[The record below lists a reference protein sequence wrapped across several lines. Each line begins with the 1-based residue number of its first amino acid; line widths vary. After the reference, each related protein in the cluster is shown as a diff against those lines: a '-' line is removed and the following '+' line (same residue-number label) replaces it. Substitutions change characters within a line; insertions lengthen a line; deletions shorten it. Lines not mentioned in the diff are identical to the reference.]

1 VVKHSYCH
9 ARSHSHCENI
19 QDIELGGKIWERFG
33 FLKNVCPELK
43 LSDYETYLANAKLT
57 HNRGKAMFFETI
69 LMTAFSQIAAGKQT
83 FQQTTPAL
91 QALNAQLAGGKY
103 DSEFI
108 HPYLVE
114 KLFKSVK

>member
-1 VVKHSYCH
+1 
-9 ARSHSHCENI
+9 
-19 QDIELGGKIWERFG
+19 
-33 FLKNVCPELK
+33 
-43 LSDYETYLANAKLT
+43 
-57 HNRGKAMFFETI
+57 MFFETI